1 MRAERAGDPL
11 DRAALLHKSTLGVE
25 VVHILRPVFDGRIAQ
40 TRVFADKQLYAA
52 RVQVRHVVFRGGAAF
67 DEVQIRALVYDDQ
80 RVLKLA
86 RARRIQAEIALQRDF
101 HLHALGHIHKR
112 AARPNR
118 AVQRGKLVIRRL
130 DQLHE
135 VFFHHVGI
143 WAGQRAFHVG
153 VNDALCG
160 DFLAHI
166 VIDQFGVILRAHA
179 RQRFALR
186 LRNAQPLKRVF
197 DILRH
202 VAPLGLHTRIRA
214 DIGDDVI
221 HIQPFDGRAP
231 VRHAHVLID
240 LQRLQAEKL
249 HPRGIVLFS
258 GNLLDDGRSQARAEL
273 ERVFL
278 IVFEI
283 VDAAVNILDIGFF
296 FVHGCSPFLNAART
310 QQSRSR

>member
-1 MRAERAGDPL
+1 MSAYGPVS
-11 DRAALLHKSTLGVE
+11 AL
-25 VVHILRPVFDGRIAQ
+25 
-40 TRVFADKQLYAA
+40 
-52 RVQVRHVVFRGGAAF
+52 
-67 DEVQIRALVYDDQ
+67 
-80 RVLKLA
+80 
-86 RARRIQAEIALQRDF
+86 
-101 HLHALGHIHKR
+101 
-112 AARPNR
+112 
-118 AVQRGKLVIRRL
+118 
-130 DQLHE
+130 
-135 VFFHHVGI
+135 
-143 WAGQRAFHVG
+143 HVG

-179 RQRFALR
+179 RQRFAFR
-186 LRNAQPLKRVF
+186 LRNAQPLKRIF

-202 VAPLGLHTRIRA
+202 VAPLGLHPRIRA

-278 IVFEI
+278 VVFEI

-310 QQSRSR
+310 RQSRSR